1 MDGAIMSSFSRK
13 VAHEAKRSGILGTV
27 CCNCGKDCGRE
38 IEYHHIVPLERG
50 GKDVMSNLAP
60 VCYECHSLIHFPFE
74 RKKPERTGRKR
85 KEYDD
90 NLLNSVFSR
99 YVNKQLSETDAKK
112 ELGTGCHIKDMA
124 QFKEWA
130 EKNGI
135 DQSQNFGRSGRWYK

>member
-1 MDGAIMSSFSRK
+1 
-13 VAHEAKRSGILGTV
+13 
-27 CCNCGKDCGRE
+27 
-38 IEYHHIVPLERG
+38 
-50 GKDVMSNLAP
+50 
-60 VCYECHSLIHFPFE
+60 LIHFPFE

-112 ELGTGCHIKDMA
+112 ELGTGCHIKDMV